1 MRSILV
7 FTIIACAIP
16 FIFKRPWFGVLLW
29 VLVSVMNP
37 HRLTFGF
44 AYDFPFAAVIAGVTM
59 LSAVFSRE
67 PKHFPLTALTVSL
80 LVFVLWMNITSLFAL
95 TQDSSM
101 YVQWARVMKMF
112 LMTFVAIWLLHSR
125 RHIH

>member
-44 AYDFPFAAVIAGVTM
+44 AYDFQFAAIIAVVTM
-59 LSAVFSRE
+59 LSGGFSKESR
-67 PKHFPLTALTVSL
+67 HFPLTPLTVSIL
-80 LVFVLWMNITSLFAL
+80 ALMLWMDLTALFAL
-95 TQDSSM
+95 NEDPDM
-101 YVQWARVMKMF
+101 YVQ
-112 LMTFVAIWLLHSR
+112 
-125 RHIH
+125 